1 MASRGLVIAAV
12 IMIVVGLIVYA
23 IGIYLVFNATGEGST
38 ALWITIFLALVVTMI
53 GIVLLIVGENR

>member
-1 MASRGLVIAAV
+1 MRGLVIAAI

-23 IGIYLVFNATGEGST
+23 IGIFLVFNATVDSGST
-38 ALWITIFLALVVTMI
+38 ELWITIFLALITTMI